1 MSKEKGMDR
10 GLIAGA
16 IGFGLAFGAERLY
29 ASLEPDIA
37 RYERMREMSGQKPIL
52 KELFSLVAGAFG
64 SSGENGRGLIA
75 GLTNDVVRSARIR
88 GM

>member
-1 MSKEKGMDR
+1 MDR

-29 ASLEPDIA
+29 ASLVPDIR
-37 RYERMREMSGQKPIL
+37 RYEKMREMSGQPPIL
-52 KELFSLVAGAFG
+52 KELVAYVTGAVG
-64 SSGENGRGLIA
+64 ESGDGGGAKGLIA
-75 GLTNDVVRSARIR
+75 GLTNDVVRYARMR